1 MSGSTSVNATLGDQ
15 PQKESSAKPNQS
27 IQDLWTI
34 EEDEKLTEAVQIFTD
49 PTKLK
54 RKRIDWDAVS
64 TYMNGTRSFKQ
75 CYSRWTTTA
84 MHNLDGRKVGP
95 WDPEDDAK
103 LVVEVER
110 QKRENNMKV
119 SWEAVSKNVNLQRN
133 RKQCMARYNN
143 VLQFQTCATKKVGVW
158 DAKEDTKLIEAVEMF
173 RGKGRK
179 NGISWGDVVKQL
191 NNTRSQ
197 KQCKKR
203 WDDAFADVY
212 RNRVATTQAVSTQP
226 VSTQPAT
233 AQPVTAQSVTAQP
246 ITEEPVKSVYSV
258 PVVEKEAS
266 QPPIPPSYA
275 LGINPVFM
283 QGTSTYNCTGRS
295 DLKRFRTSEISGG
308 GLAVMTSLPGI
319 GGYPMKSPHLW
330 SEQEDALVAGSLLNL
345 SRMNP
350 SNGPENA

>member
-1 MSGSTSVNATLGDQ
+1 MSSSVYDIEKSGCVEVV
-15 PQKESSAKPNQS
+15 KEKVVEEKSNHGY
-27 IQDLWTI
+27 QDLWTI
-34 EEDEKLTEAVQIFTD
+34 EEDEKLSAAVQIFTD

-64 TYMNGTRSFKQ
+64 NYLDGTRSSKQ

-84 MHNLDGRKVGP
+84 MHNLEGRKVGP

-103 LVVEVER
+103 LVIEVER

-119 SWEAVSKNVNLQRN
+119 SWQAVSKNVNLQRN

-212 RNRVATTQAVSTQP
+212 RSRIAA
-226 VSTQPAT
+226 A
-233 AQPVTAQSVTAQP
+233 AEA
-246 ITEEPVKSVYSV
+246 EKSYQNLSKVR
-258 PVVEKEAS
+258 E
-266 QPPIPPSYA
+266 
-275 LGINPVFM
+275 
-283 QGTSTYNCTGRS
+283 
-295 DLKRFRTSEISGG
+295 DH
-308 GLAVMTSLPGI
+308 VMTTGSTFGNTGKRKRDDSCLYYDLPGEAV
-319 GGYPMKSPHLW
+319 GRGYFANIEKPW
-330 SEQEDALVAGSLLNL
+330 TEREDALVAGSLLNL
-345 SRMNP
+345 SR
-350 SNGPENA
+350 SVYSGQKIKIE